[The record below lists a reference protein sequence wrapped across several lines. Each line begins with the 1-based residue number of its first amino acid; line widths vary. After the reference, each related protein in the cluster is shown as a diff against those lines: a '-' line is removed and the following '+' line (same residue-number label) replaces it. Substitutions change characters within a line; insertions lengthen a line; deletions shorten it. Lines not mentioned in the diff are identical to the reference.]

1 MTKDVFVFAEQR
13 DGHLHPA
20 ALQAL
25 AAAGTLA
32 GKTGGRVTAGLIGQG
47 PGTLAGPLEQGGAA
61 VVFIADDARSAKY
74 NPLVYARAL
83 SALVQNADPQIVL
96 LPATFMGRDLAP
108 RVAVRLNAGLAT
120 DCVEVDLDDKGALL
134 IRRPIYNGKAF
145 NKVHF
150 RADRLQMA

>member
-1 MTKDVFVFAEQR
+1 MTKNVLVFAEQR

-20 ALQAL
+20 ALQCL
-25 AAAGTLA
+25 AAAATLA
-32 GKTGGRVTAGLIGQG
+32 QKTGGQVVAGLVGQS
-47 PGTLAGPLEQGGAA
+47 PAALAGALEQARAA
-61 VVFIADDARSAKY
+61 VILIADDARFAKY

-83 SALVQNADPQIVL
+83 AALIQKADPQIVL

-120 DCVEVDLDDKGALL
+120 DCVEVDLDEKGALL
-134 IRRPIYNGKAF
+134 VRRPIYNGKAF

-150 RADRLQMA
+150 RADRL